1 MFNVSQTVVGSKLK
15 IEIDLSP
22 TSVGQARPSTSGKT
36 LLLASTGGFQPATK
50 IGNKAVKFA
59 VNVTVEP

>member
-1 MFNVSQTVVGSKLK
+1 MNNVTHTVKGTKLL

-22 TSVGQARPSTSGKT
+22 KSLSAARPSKSGST
-36 LLLASTGGFQPATK
+36 LLVASTGGFQPATV
-50 IGNKAVKFA
+50 IASKAVKFA

>member
-1 MFNVSQTVVGSKLK
+1 MNNITHSIKGTKLL

-22 TSVGQARPSTSGKT
+22 KSLAAATPSKSGATK
-36 LLLASTGGFQPATK
+36 LVASTGGFQPATVVAS
-50 IGNKAVKFA
+50 KAVKFA